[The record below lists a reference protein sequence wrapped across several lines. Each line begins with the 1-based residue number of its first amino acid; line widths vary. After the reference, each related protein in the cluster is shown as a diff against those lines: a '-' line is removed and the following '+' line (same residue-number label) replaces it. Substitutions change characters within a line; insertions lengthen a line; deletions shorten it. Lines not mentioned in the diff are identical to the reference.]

1 MNDNPVGWLYD
12 LQHSGIK
19 LGLDNI
25 RALLDVLD
33 HPERSYPSVL
43 IAGTNGKGSVA
54 AMLESML
61 RAHGIRVGMFTSPH
75 LVRPNER
82 IRIDGRD
89 ISDDDL
95 DGLLIEMRARIEEG
109 VARGALDICPSFFE
123 VVTATALQA
132 FKEREIGCGVLEIGM
147 GGRLDATNAVDAVMS
162 VVVTI
167 DYDHTERLGGTLE
180 SIAAEKAAT
189 VKPGR
194 PLVSGVER
202 EEARAVLREAA
213 ERAGSPLIEAARIA
227 DLVCGE
233 DDRFAI
239 HTARQIYP
247 DLTLALRGRHQ
258 VENSRVAVVALETL
272 APELGFDPDPS
283 KVREGLGNVR
293 WPGRLQWVEG
303 RPPLLLDGAHNPAGA
318 QALADYLQ
326 SRGGERPVLLF
337 NAMRKKKVEEMV
349 RPLADLIDAIVITRA
364 RVDRAAEPEDLAPVL
379 EPLVKRVEVIPDPG
393 QALERARFLAPD
405 PGQALERARF
415 LALPDGYVLVAG
427 SLYLVG
433 EILGLSEAS
442 PVPGPVSM

>member
-1 MNDNPVGWLYD
+1 MNDDPVGWLYD

-61 RAHGIRVGMFTSPH
+61 RAHGIRAGMFTSPH

-82 IRIDGRD
+82 IRIDGWD

-95 DGLLIEMRARIEEG
+95 NGLLIEMRSRIEDG
-109 VARGALDICPSFFE
+109 VARGALETCPSFFE

-132 FKEREIGCGVLEIGM
+132 FHNREIGCGVLEIGM

-202 EEARAVLREAA
+202 EEARAVLKEAA
-213 ERAGSPLIEAARIA
+213 RRAGSPLIETRRIA
-227 DLVCGE
+227 DLVHTE
-233 DDRFAI
+233 DGRFAI
-239 HTARQIYP
+239 HTARQSYP
-247 DLTLALRGRHQ
+247 DLAVALRGRHQ
-258 VENSRVAVVALETL
+258 VENARVAVVALETL
-272 APELGFDPDPS
+272 APELGIEPEPS
-283 KVREGLGNVR
+283 KVREGLAEVR

-303 RPPLLLDGAHNPAGA
+303 HPPLLLDGAHNPAGA
-318 QALADYLQ
+318 QALADYLR

-349 RPLADLIDAIVITRA
+349 RPLADLIDAVVITRA
-364 RVDRAAEPEDLAPVL
+364 RVDRAAEPEELAPLL
-379 EPLVKRVEVIPDPG
+379 ERLVKRVEVIPDPSE
-393 QALERARFLAPD
+393 ALERARS
-405 PGQALERARF
+405 

-433 EILGLSEAS
+433 EILALSEPTPA
-442 PVPGPVSM
+442 PGPISM

>member
-43 IAGTNGKGSVA
+43 VAGTNGKGSVA

-61 RAHGIRVGMFTSPH
+61 RAHGIRTGMFTSPH

-95 DGLLIEMRARIEEG
+95 DKLLIEMRERIESG
-109 VARGALDICPSFFE
+109 IAAGALESCPSFFE

-167 DYDHTERLGGTLE
+167 DYDHVEKLGGTIE

-194 PLVSGVER
+194 PLVSGVEH
-202 EEARAVLREAA
+202 EAARAVLVEAA
-213 ERAGSPLIEAARIA
+213 AAAGSPLIDARRVADIA
-227 DLVCGE
+227 HAEGE
-233 DDRFAI
+233 RFSI
-239 HTARQIYP
+239 HAGVQRYP
-247 DLTLALRGRHQ
+247 DLELPLRGRHQ
-258 VENSRVAVVALETL
+258 IENARVAVVALETL

-283 KVREGLGNVR
+283 KVRKGLGNVR

-318 QALADYLQ
+318 QALADYLR
-326 SRGGERPVLLF
+326 SLGGELPVLLF

-349 RPLADLIDAIVITRA
+349 RPLADLIDAVVITRA

-379 EPLVKRVEVIPDPG
+379 EPLVKRVEVVQDPG
-393 QALERARFLAPD
+393 EALERARA
-405 PGQALERARF
+405 
-415 LALPDGYVLVAG
+415 LALPNSYVLVAG

-433 EILGLSEAS
+433 EILTLSETS
-442 PVPGPVSM
+442 PAPGPVSM

>member
-33 HPERSYPSVL
+33 HPERSYPSAL

-61 RAHGIRVGMFTSPH
+61 RAHGIRAGMFTSPH

-95 DGLLIEMRARIEEG
+95 DGLLIEMRSRIEDG
-109 VARGALDICPSFFE
+109 IARGALDICPSFFE

-132 FKEREIGCGVLEIGM
+132 FKASEIECGVLEIGM

-167 DYDHTERLGGTLE
+167 DYDHVEKLGGTLE

-227 DLVCGE
+227 DLVHAE
-233 DDRFAI
+233 DERFAI
-239 HTARQIYP
+239 HTARQVYP
-247 DLTLALRGRHQ
+247 DLTLALRGHHQ
-258 VENSRVAVVALETL
+258 VENARVAVVALETL

-283 KVREGLGNVR
+283 KIREGLGNVR

-318 QALADYLQ
+318 QALADYLR

-337 NAMRKKKVEEMV
+337 NAMKKKKVEEMV
-349 RPLADLIDAIVITRA
+349 RPLADLIDGVVVTRA

-393 QALERARFLAPD
+393 EALARARA
-405 PGQALERARF
+405 
-415 LALPDGYVLVAG
+415 LALPNSYVLVAG

-433 EILGLSEAS
+433 EILTLSETS